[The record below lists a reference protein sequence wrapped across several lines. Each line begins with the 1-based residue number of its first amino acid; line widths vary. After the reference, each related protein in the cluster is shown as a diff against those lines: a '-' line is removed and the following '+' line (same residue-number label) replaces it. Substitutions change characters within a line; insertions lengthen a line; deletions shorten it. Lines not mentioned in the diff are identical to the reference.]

1 MNFLF
6 LIWFLHFDFSLF
18 ESCFSAHYQRTEVG
32 LIFLSPPVLYNWLHA
47 AFPSFHPLL
56 TSRPPLLFSQT
67 GMTLESC
74 AWQPGGGGEPG
85 SSSTLALAGRLSPF
99 VSPLPVW
106 LSTLLFLFVLFLPW
120 VWYHFSHPV
129 ESLFLSLVCFS
140 IVAVWKFV
148 LASLPLDSPV
158 ICLSVCLSV
167 GKRRDLEWSW
177 VWIYL
182 SRQFCPQHDACKA
195 VAATVTVIM
204 IAVVLTYNQL

>member
-56 TSRPPLLFSQT
+56 TSHPPLLFSQT

-85 SSSTLALAGRLSPF
+85 SSSALALAGRLSPF

-106 LSTLLFLFVLFLPW
+106 LSTLLFLFLLLPPLP
-120 VWYHFSHPV
+120 S
-129 ESLFLSLVCFS
+129 LSLVPLFS
-140 IVAVWKFV
+140 PGGV
-148 LASLPLDSPV
+148 S
-158 ICLSVCLSV
+158 LSVSGLLQYCHCLKV
-167 GKRRDLEWSW
+167 CFG
-177 VWIYL
+177 
-182 SRQFCPQHDACKA
+182 
-195 VAATVTVIM
+195 
-204 IAVVLTYNQL
+204 